1 MEWKI
6 ERMKNLGDEGLN
18 DEELR
23 ECRIMGM
30 NAYGNKRLREWW
42 IEWKRNEGKRLKDWE
57 DEGLREW
64 MIEEIKNWGNEG
76 EGLSQWRIKGMKD

>member
-1 MEWKI
+1 MTDWMKKEW
-6 ERMKNLGDEGLN
+6 
-18 DEELR
+18 R
-23 ECRIMGM
+23 E
-30 NAYGNKRLREWW
+30 
-42 IEWKRNEGKRLKDWE
+42 E